1 MTAGLADGA
10 AGTAPWQRFYI
21 YCEDLFKIY
30 KIADLEV
37 VALRGLDLRVEP
49 GELMAI
55 VGASGSGK
63 STLLNILA
71 GLDIP
76 SAGRCYIGGRDVLA
90 MSEAELIAYRREQVG
105 FVWQQTGR
113 NLIPYL
119 SARENVAVPLTL
131 AGVGRAK
138 ARARAGALL
147 EAVGLAP
154 RMHHRPE
161 QLSGGEQQRV
171 AIAVALA
178 NEPPLLLADE
188 PTGELDS
195 IGADDVFR
203 VLSDLNEQMKVTIV
217 IVTHDDA
224 IAELVNRV
232 VTIRDGR
239 TAVESFRRVE
249 LQAGRIEARHEDY
262 AVVDNTGRLQIPRTM
277 LEQLEIR
284 DRARLAFAG
293 DRVEV
298 RPEPRREE
306 HGFSH
311 DVTGLP
317 PVPSPVPSDERRQAE
332 RGA

>member
-10 AGTAPWQRFYI
+10 TGTMPWQRFYI

-171 AIAVALA
+171 AIARALA
-178 NEPPLLLADE
+178 NRPLLLLADE
-188 PTGELDS
+188 PTGNLDPQLAVDILGLFEEIHEAGTTVLFATHDRSLLELRS
-195 IGADDVFR
+195 HRIV
-203 VLSDLNEQMKVTIV
+203 VLNE
-217 IVTHDDA
+217 
-224 IAELVNRV
+224 
-232 VTIRDGR
+232 GR
-239 TAVESFRRVE
+239 TVDVPNGLALPSEESFVAE
-249 LQAGRIEARHEDY
+249 EFTIPMSQV
-262 AVVDNTGRLQIPRTM
+262 AVG
-277 LEQLEIR
+277 
-284 DRARLAFAG
+284 
-293 DRVEV
+293 
-298 RPEPRREE
+298 
-306 HGFSH
+306 
-311 DVTGLP
+311 
-317 PVPSPVPSDERRQAE
+317 
-332 RGA
+332 